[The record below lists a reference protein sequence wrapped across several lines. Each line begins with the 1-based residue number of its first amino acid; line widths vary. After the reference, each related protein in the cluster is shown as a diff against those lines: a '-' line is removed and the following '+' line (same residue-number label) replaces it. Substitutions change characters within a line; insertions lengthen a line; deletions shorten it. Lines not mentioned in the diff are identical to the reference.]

1 MKKINQDIKNKTFE
15 KIYMITGNEEYI
27 MRDIKNKFISAFR
40 DDMSTFVFNKDKFDD
55 IEVKNTI
62 LTHSFFSE
70 KKLIIFDK
78 VNLSENKNINKFI
91 EYIDESIDNNVIVIL
106 ESLESKEI
114 KTKTLLDYV
123 KKVGYYVEVNAESSE
138 VLKQYIV
145 KKIKDS
151 KKQIRESVVL
161 YILEKCGTDL
171 FNLSNEMEKLI
182 NFVGEKE
189 EIEKKDVD
197 CILIDMLENRV
208 YNMIDYMNKNDKKNV
223 LKLYADLVA
232 LNVKTGDVI
241 GRIKNNYVQLAKVRE
256 LLDEGETIDSMMK
269 KLNIG
274 KKWQIEKIIRV
285 ARGMKMDDI
294 IDKIDIIND
303 INKKRVTGN
312 IDDKVAMSMLI
323 S

>member
-62 LTHSFFSE
+62 LTHSFFSD

-91 EYIDESIDNNVIVIL
+91 EYIDENIDNNVIVIL

-138 VLKQYIV
+138 VLKKYIV
-145 KKIKDS
+145 KKVKDS

-171 FNLSNEMEKLI
+171 FNLSNEMEKLL

-285 ARGMKMDDI
+285 ARGMKIDDI

-303 INKKRVTGN
+303 INKRRVTGN
-312 IDDKVAMSMLI
+312 IDDKVAMSILI